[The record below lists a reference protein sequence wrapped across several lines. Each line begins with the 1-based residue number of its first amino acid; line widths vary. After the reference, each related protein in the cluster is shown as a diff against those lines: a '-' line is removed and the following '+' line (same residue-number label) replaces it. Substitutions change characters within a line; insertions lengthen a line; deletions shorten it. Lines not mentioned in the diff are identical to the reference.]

1 MHKIVLIIF
10 VFFTTIGLSQSD
22 SSSSFWEEHTEINGY
37 VKFMQTFSGD
47 QEGNI
52 YDQSLWHNR
61 INTKLF
67 NSNKNGGNEFFL
79 ELRNRIF
86 YGEAI
91 QINSQIKEMLDVDLG
106 IADLSFVLGESD
118 KFLYSTIIDRL
129 WYKGSFKDWEW
140 SMGRQRVNWGINS
153 YWNSN
158 DLFNAFTFTD
168 FDYEERPGSDAVR
181 IQKYFKNGA
190 GLEVAGSVNSDTAF
204 IGAAKLSWNK
214 WNYDFQV
221 LAGKYYDDYV
231 VGCGWAGGIKKWGF
245 KGESSYF
252 INSEY
257 RTNSDGSL
265 SVSGEYIL
273 PGNKFIGLGV
283 LYSSS
288 GVVGN
293 TDVSSGFLAFQTS
306 AKSLMPTR
314 WSAMT
319 TFVGEFN
326 ELTNYALILVYMPG
340 VDFGIFMPSINRSL
354 AQNFDLSFHMIN
366 IGGRLNN
373 QNTFL
378 ANGFVRMKW
387 SF

>member
-1 MHKIVLIIF
+1 MHKSIIIIIVFLSVVGF
-10 VFFTTIGLSQSD
+10 SQSD
-22 SSSSFWEEHTEINGY
+22 SSSFWEDHTEFNGY

-61 INTKLF
+61 INTKF
-67 NSNKNGGNEFFL
+67 FKKTKNGENEFFL

-91 QINSQIKEMLDVDLG
+91 QLNSQIKEMLDFDIG

-118 KFLYSTIIDRL
+118 KFLFSTIIDRL

-140 SMGRQRVNWGINS
+140 SLGRQRVNWGINS

-181 IQKYFKNGA
+181 VQKYFKNGTS
-190 GLEVAGSVNSDTAF
+190 LEVAGSVNSDTAF
-204 IGAAKLSWNK
+204 IGATKLSWNK

-231 VGCGWAGGIKKWGF
+231 IGCGWAGGIKKWGF

-252 INSEY
+252 VNSKDINT
-257 RTNSDGSL
+257 RVGSL

-273 PGNKFIGLGV
+273 K
-283 LYSSS
+283 
-288 GVVGN
+288 
-293 TDVSSGFLAFQTS
+293 
-306 AKSLMPTR
+306 M
-314 WSAMT
+314 
-319 TFVGEFN
+319 
-326 ELTNYALILVYMPG
+326 
-340 VDFGIFMPSINRSL
+340 
-354 AQNFDLSFHMIN
+354 
-366 IGGRLNN
+366 GR
-373 QNTFL
+373 
-378 ANGFVRMKW
+378 V
-387 SF
+387 

>member
-1 MHKIVLIIF
+1 MGKVLIIIF
-10 VFFTTIGLSQSD
+10 ALFTMIGFSQSD
-22 SSSSFWEEHTEINGY
+22 SSSFWKEHTEFNGY

-61 INTKLF
+61 L
-67 NSNKNGGNEFFL
+67 NSKFFKRTKNGENEFSL

-91 QINSQIKEMLDVDLG
+91 QMNSQIKEMLDVDLG

-118 KFLYSTIIDRL
+118 KFIFSTIIDRL

-181 IQKYFKNGA
+181 VQKYFKNGA
-190 GLEVAGSVNSDTAF
+190 NIEVAGSVNSDTAF
-204 IGAAKLSWNK
+204 IGATKLSWNK

-231 VGCGWAGGIKKWGF
+231 IGCGWAGGIKKWGF

-252 INSEY
+252 MNTDDI
-257 RTNSDGSL
+257 TNTVGSL

-273 PGNKFIGLGV
+273 PGNKFIGLGL

-293 TDVSSGFLAFQTS
+293 TDVSSSFLTFQTS

-326 ELTNYALILVYMPG
+326 GLTKTALVFPLILCFV
-340 VDFGIFMPSINRSL
+340 FLFFIFVFKFPI
-354 AQNFDLSFHMIN
+354 FI
-366 IGGRLNN
+366 
-373 QNTFL
+373 FL
-378 ANGFVRMKW
+378 YF
-387 SF
+387 FF